1 MPSSSSR
8 ESNDAN
14 QESINTTIMADI
26 DCDTVNKE
34 EPVTIEDNS
43 MEPISTEAS
52 FPDNTDELAA
62 SVVGS
67 KSDNYEEPVSVEA
80 SMSDQTEESEETFD
94 RLHRV
99 NDLPGPKFL
108 SERLFFRS
116 LSTCKQVQFMVFGGK
131 FRKYVNQLQQEVL
144 LR

>member
-1 MPSSSSR
+1 MAVMWTNTRWGVTDLWNPNHFVSVTTLDDGSNFKLACHSSPMPSSSSSR

-14 QESINTTIMADI
+14 QESINTTIMPDI

-62 SVVGS
+62 SVAGS
-67 KSDNYEEPVSVEA
+67 MSDNYEEPVSVEA
-80 SMSDQTEESEETFD
+80 SRSDQTEESEETFD
-94 RLHRV
+94 R
-99 NDLPGPKFL
+99 PQ
-108 SERLFFRS
+108 S
-116 LSTCKQVQFMVFGGK
+116 
-131 FRKYVNQLQQEVL
+131 
-144 LR
+144 